1 MSTNYNRV
9 LHLYRLVD
17 IISVVVFIIYYVLI
31 YENIIQIN
39 SNFTYVILNSLLLN
53 CKISFI
59 YHVNVF
65 FIAFEST
72 AKNVC
77 MNIDIYIIYIIYIL
91 SIYYK

>member
-17 IISVVVFIIYYVLI
+17 IISIFVFIIYYVLI

-39 SNFTYVILNSLLLN
+39 SNFTYVILDNSLLLN

-59 YHVNVF
+59 NHVHVF
-65 FIAFEST
+65 LLH
-72 AKNVC
+72 
-77 MNIDIYIIYIIYIL
+77 L
-91 SIYYK
+91 SPLQKMYA

>member
-17 IISVVVFIIYYVLI
+17 IISIVVFIIYYVLI

-77 MNIDIYIIYIIYIL
+77 MNIDIYILY
-91 SIYYK
+91 IYYPYNINK